1 MKKTIALAA
10 ALSLLTIPALAQQ
23 SPTGQS
29 TGGPAREAN
38 PGMSDATPGAAPTK
52 TMTKKKAKRSSAK
65 HRKQPM

>member
-10 ALSLLTIPALAQQ
+10 ALSLLAIPALAQQ

-29 TGGPAREAN
+29 TGGPARDAN
-38 PGMSDATPGAAPTK
+38 PGVSGAAPGAAPAK
-52 TMTKKKAKRSSAK
+52 TMSKKKAKPSGAK